1 MGKTFASAAALV
13 LFLASCTLEY
23 PATATDLGSAGR
35 WKFRLD
41 RDMAVGSTP
50 ENVASYLRTNGA
62 VEISLSEDRRTLR
75 AAQSTKVKRLWPPI
89 DSNSVQ
95 IECSFNPGS
104 GLDSCSVL
112 LSSRSCCGR

>member
-1 MGKTFASAAALV
+1 MGKVFASAVVFV

-23 PATATDLGSAGR
+23 PATATDLTSAGH

-50 ENVASYLRTNGA
+50 EAVASYLRANGA

-95 IECSFNPGS
+95 IECSFNSGY

-112 LSSRSCCGR
+112 LSSQSCCGQ